1 VVAQDC
7 GVIASA
13 IQSGLQ
19 GSIMAVSDGLFKDC
33 HGTAAW
39 TIGTPDHSQFISGQ
53 VVCPG
58 STNDHSSY
66 RSELTGLYVI
76 LSITNQLCDYYGIT
90 EGSIEIGCD
99 GLSALQTSFDHE
111 PYLTSDVS
119 NYDMIGAIYH
129 MRKISKVTWTYR
141 HVKGHQDDNG
151 LDLDVWAQQN
161 VTMDARAK
169 QHLSIARTTPRHH
182 NIKGEPWQLWVEGR
196 KITAKIQESIY
207 SAVHNPESEAYWGR
221 KEDSPENIV
230 LVDWPLIG
238 FAMKQAPKARRVFV
252 TKHTCGMC
260 RVGKFMKRWKEW
272 EEDICPRCGEQ
283 EDAPH
288 VWRCKGPGTVEI
300 WNKSLQELETLLH
313 QLDTDPTLTYIIL
326 VHLRG
331 WWSGEHVTYIPPREF
346 QDLLHDQQ
354 TIGWRRFFEG
364 WFAYSWAEMQQRYYN
379 LLRSSRTGRRWA
391 SAIVLKLWNIAWD
404 MWEHRNGILH
414 ETENLVTRAMQTQL
428 NAKVTRIYLN
438 LSSQLLW
445 HNDCHLVNLPLQELI
460 RKDNNYKATWLSVAE
475 PALREGRSA
484 TWQRRTQ
491 DDRMLQGMRR
501 GLFTW
506 LRR

>member
-1 VVAQDC
+1 
-7 GVIASA
+7 
-13 IQSGLQ
+13 
-19 GSIMAVSDGLFKDC
+19 
-33 HGTAAW
+33 
-39 TIGTPDHSQFISGQ
+39 
-53 VVCPG
+53 
-58 STNDHSSY
+58 
-66 RSELTGLYVI
+66 
-76 LSITNQLCDYYGIT
+76 
-90 EGSIEIGCD
+90 
-99 GLSALQTSFDHE
+99 
-111 PYLTSDVS
+111 
-119 NYDMIGAIYH
+119 
-129 MRKISKVTWTYR
+129 
-141 HVKGHQDDNG
+141 VKGHQDDNG

-161 VTMDARAK
+161 VMMDARAK

-182 NIKGEPWQLWVEGR
+182 NIKGEPWQLWMEGR

-207 SAVHNPESEAYWGR
+207 SAVHNPESEAYWGH

-238 FAMKQAPKARRVFV
+238 FAMKQAPRSRRAFV

-260 RVGKFMKRWKEW
+260 GVGKFMKRWKEW

-288 VWRCKGPGTVEI
+288 VWRCKGPGTAEI

-331 WWSGEHVTYIPPREF
+331 WWSGENVTYIPPREF

-354 TIGWRRFFEG
+354 TIGWRRFFKG

-379 LLRSSRTGRRWA
+379 LLWSSRTGRRWA
-391 SAIVLKLWNIAWD
+391 SAIVLKLCNIAWD

-428 NAKVTRIYLN
+428 NAKVTRVYLN

-475 PALREGRSA
+475 PAL
-484 TWQRRTQ
+484 
-491 DDRMLQGMRR
+491 
-501 GLFTW
+501 
-506 LRR
+506 